1 MFEQSTADI
10 SADNFQQYATQTPSS
25 VRFKVDTTGLQQ
37 HDIERP
43 PAGDRIKNVIDVILQ
58 DAKVGQTKGNAQA
71 EAPPLDLGEWD
82 AGDDV
87 GLPPPRAWLLGNIFA
102 RTFMSSLL
110 ADGAVGKTSL
120 RLAQLLSLALGRSL
134 TGEHVFQRC
143 RVLVISLDDNRQ
155 ELERRVLALLLHY
168 GIDRAEIKG
177 WLFLS
182 APGGTRGK
190 IMTVD
195 RKGNATIGPLAGIIE
210 DAIIRR
216 KVDIVSIDPFVKS
229 HKIEE
234 NNNSGIDEIVQVLT
248 DLAIK
253 HNIAL
258 DAPHHTSKGTP
269 DPGNAN
275 RGRGASSMKDAARL
289 VYTLT
294 PMSADEAKA
303 FDVSEEDRRFFVRMD
318 SGKVNIAPARLAK
331 WFKLI
336 GVRLDNGNDLY
347 PNGDE
352 VQVVEPWTPP
362 ETWAAMDMPLLNQ
375 ILDKLDAGLP
385 DGSRYSTAPRA
396 ETRAA
401 WQVVLDLAPSKTE
414 PQARDMIKTWVRN
427 GVLYVEE
434 YDDPV
439 RRSKAKGLYVDT
451 AKRPG
456 NEVHV

>member
-1 MFEQSTADI
+1 
-10 SADNFQQYATQTPSS
+10 
-25 VRFKVDTTGLQQ
+25 
-37 HDIERP
+37 
-43 PAGDRIKNVIDVILQ
+43 
-58 DAKVGQTKGNAQA
+58 
-71 EAPPLDLGEWD
+71 
-82 AGDDV
+82 
-87 GLPPPRAWLLGNIFA
+87 
-102 RTFMSSLL
+102 MSSLL